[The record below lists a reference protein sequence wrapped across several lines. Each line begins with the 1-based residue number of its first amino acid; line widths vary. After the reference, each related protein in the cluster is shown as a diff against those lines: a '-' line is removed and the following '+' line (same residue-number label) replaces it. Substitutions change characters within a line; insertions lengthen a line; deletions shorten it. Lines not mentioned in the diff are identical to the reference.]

1 MVPTPAQLK
10 ALQVLTY
17 TFPLLP
23 LMKHL
28 PRPAPVP
35 SRQRSPQQN
44 LPQGVQVI
52 RRFGIN
58 VRVGRAPAP
67 VPVPARAPLPDAEGR
82 VIFDDEDP
90 RAYFPPVPEFRFQF
104 QFHLPPSRVLLQLLF
119 TLSRAALLLYF
130 FAPAR
135 QPLWMACIVGW
146 IGWEIYVVLRHT
158 GRERERGQGPAG
170 EQQNAEAAVR
180 RGAAVQGGNAP
191 VAGAN
196 AQRGENQAANDADAL
211 ILAAPA
217 GGPNPPATLAR
228 SPNTNEIVHFFNR
241 IAHMNLAA
249 ESNALNLAVQPVP
262 AAPEPGAATPPVV
275 PAGHG
280 PPRLPADQS
289 AEQPLENVAVEAAV
303 EPSLVHRSTTFLA
316 LFATSL
322 VPAIWERRRARLR
335 ERERW
340 VRDMFIHG
348 QQSVDAQATR
358 TVDSEAPAPQPSGPE
373 VAQRRTHALA
383 GWRRAYVERVISGE
397 AGDDGEL

>member
-1 MVPTPAQLK
+1 MAPTPAQLK

-35 SRQRSPQQN
+35 TRQRSPQQG
-44 LPQGVQVI
+44 LPQGQVI

-67 VPVPARAPLPDAEGR
+67 RAPAPDAEGR

-135 QPLWMACIVGW
+135 QPLWLTCIIGW

-170 EQQNAEAAVR
+170 ENQQQNAEAAVGR
-180 RGAAVQGGNAP
+180 RAGVQGNAP

-196 AQRGENQAANDADAL
+196 AQEENQAANGGDAL
-211 ILAAPA
+211 TPADGA

-228 SPNTNEIVHFFNR
+228 APNTNEIIHFINR

-249 ESNALNLAVQPVP
+249 ESNALNVAVRPPPIAP
-262 AAPEPGAATPPVV
+262 APGAAMPP
-275 PAGHG
+275 PGGG
-280 PPRLPADQS
+280 PPGPPAEQR
-289 AEQPLENVAVEAAV
+289 AEQPLENAAVEAAV

-316 LFATSL
+316 LFVTSL
-322 VPAIWERRRARLR
+322 FPVIWERRRARLR
-335 ERERW
+335 ARERW

-348 QQSVDAQATR
+348 RPSIDTQAPR
-358 TVDSEAPAPQPSGPE
+358 TVDSGAPAPQPSGPE
-373 VAQRRTHALA
+373 VAQRRVEALA

-397 AGDDGEL
+397 AGDDGEP